1 MGIGVGTD
9 ALSYRAVGDV
19 ASRLSLKQRDL
30 EDMMAELHQR
40 LQGAKELVSIGP
52 EQKESGRGYTEET
65 MAFNLLIVDD
75 SNSMR
80 TVVRK
85 IVGLTGLEVNQILEA
100 DNGRKALDIL
110 GGNWVDAVILDI
122 NMPEMNGLELLK
134 QMSEDSVMKNIP
146 VVMMTTEAS
155 EAHMKTAFELGAK
168 GFIRK
173 PFVPEELRKMLL
185 GVLGFDEK
193 GSYGEHQGDS
203 EGVDF

>member
-1 MGIGVGTD
+1 
-9 ALSYRAVGDV
+9 
-19 ASRLSLKQRDL
+19 
-30 EDMMAELHQR
+30 
-40 LQGAKELVSIGP
+40 
-52 EQKESGRGYTEET
+52 

-80 TVVRK
+80 TVVKK
-85 IVGLTGLEVNQILEA
+85 IVGLTGLEVSQILEA
-100 DNGRKALDIL
+100 DNGRKALDVL
-110 GGNWVDAVILDI
+110 SGNWVDVVILDI

-134 QMSEDSVMKNIP
+134 RMNEDAVLKNIP

-155 EAHMKTAFELGAK
+155 EAHMKTAFEMGAK

-185 GVLGFDEK
+185 GVLGFNEK
-193 GSYGEHQGDS
+193 GTYGEHQGDS

>member
-1 MGIGVGTD
+1 
-9 ALSYRAVGDV
+9 
-19 ASRLSLKQRDL
+19 
-30 EDMMAELHQR
+30 
-40 LQGAKELVSIGP
+40 
-52 EQKESGRGYTEET
+52 

-80 TVVRK
+80 TVVKK
-85 IVGLTGLEVNQILEA
+85 IVGLTGLETNQILEA
-100 DNGRKALDIL
+100 DHGRKALDVL
-110 GGNWVDAVILDI
+110 GGNWVDVVILDI
-122 NMPEMNGLELLK
+122 NMPEMNGLELLTR
-134 QMSEDSVMKNIP
+134 MSEDAVLKNVP

-155 EAHMKTAFELGAK
+155 EMHMKTAFELGAK

-185 GVLGFDEK
+185 GVLGFNEK

>member
-1 MGIGVGTD
+1 
-9 ALSYRAVGDV
+9 
-19 ASRLSLKQRDL
+19 
-30 EDMMAELHQR
+30 
-40 LQGAKELVSIGP
+40 
-52 EQKESGRGYTEET
+52 

-80 TVVRK
+80 AVVKK
-85 IVGLTGLEVNQILEA
+85 IVGLTGLELGQVLEA

-110 GGNWVDAVILDI
+110 GGSWVDAVILDI

-134 QMSEDSVMKNIP
+134 RMSEDAVMKNIP

-155 EAHMKTAFELGAK
+155 EEHMKTAFELGAK

-193 GSYGEHQGDS
+193 GTYGERQGDS

>member
-1 MGIGVGTD
+1 
-9 ALSYRAVGDV
+9 
-19 ASRLSLKQRDL
+19 
-30 EDMMAELHQR
+30 
-40 LQGAKELVSIGP
+40 
-52 EQKESGRGYTEET
+52 

-80 TVVRK
+80 TVVKK

-100 DNGRKALDIL
+100 DNGRKALDVL
-110 GGNWVDAVILDI
+110 GGNWVDVVILDI
-122 NMPEMNGLELLK
+122 NMPEMNGLELL
-134 QMSEDSVMKNIP
+134 QRMNEEALTKNIP

-173 PFVPEELRKMLL
+173 PFVPEELRKTLL
-185 GVLGFDEK
+185 AVLGFDEK
-193 GSYGEHQGDS
+193 GTYGEHQRDS

>member
-1 MGIGVGTD
+1 
-9 ALSYRAVGDV
+9 
-19 ASRLSLKQRDL
+19 
-30 EDMMAELHQR
+30 
-40 LQGAKELVSIGP
+40 
-52 EQKESGRGYTEET
+52 

-80 TVVRK
+80 TVVKK
-85 IVGLTGLEVNQILEA
+85 IVGLTGLEVSQILEA
-100 DNGRKALDIL
+100 DNGRRALDVL
-110 GGNWVDAVILDI
+110 GGNWVDVVILDI

-134 QMSEDSVMKNIP
+134 RMNEDAVLKNIP

-155 EAHMKTAFELGAK
+155 EAHMKTAFEMGAK

-185 GVLGFDEK
+185 GVLGFNEK
-193 GSYGEHQGDS
+193 GTYGEHQGDS

>member
-1 MGIGVGTD
+1 
-9 ALSYRAVGDV
+9 
-19 ASRLSLKQRDL
+19 
-30 EDMMAELHQR
+30 
-40 LQGAKELVSIGP
+40 
-52 EQKESGRGYTEET
+52 

-80 TVVRK
+80 TVVKK
-85 IVGLTGLEVNQILEA
+85 IVGLTGLETNQILEA
-100 DNGRKALDIL
+100 DNGRKALDVL
-110 GGNWVDAVILDI
+110 SGNWVDVVILDI

-134 QMSEDSVMKNIP
+134 RMSEDAVLKNIP

-155 EAHMKTAFELGAK
+155 EMHMKTAFELGAK

-173 PFVPEELRKMLL
+173 PFVPEELKKMLL
-185 GVLGFDEK
+185 GVLGFNEK

>member
-1 MGIGVGTD
+1 V
-9 ALSYRAVGDV
+9 
-19 ASRLSLKQRDL
+19 K
-30 EDMMAELHQR
+30 
-40 LQGAKELVSIGP
+40 
-52 EQKESGRGYTEET
+52 
-65 MAFNLLIVDD
+65 
-75 SNSMR
+75 
-80 TVVRK
+80 K
-85 IVGLTGLEVNQILEA
+85 IVGLTGLETNQILEA
-100 DNGRKALDIL
+100 DNGRKALDVL
-110 GGNWVDAVILDI
+110 SGNWVDVVILDI

-134 QMSEDSVMKNIP
+134 RMSEDAVLKNVP

-185 GVLGFDEK
+185 EALGFNEK

>member
-1 MGIGVGTD
+1 
-9 ALSYRAVGDV
+9 
-19 ASRLSLKQRDL
+19 
-30 EDMMAELHQR
+30 
-40 LQGAKELVSIGP
+40 
-52 EQKESGRGYTEET
+52 

-80 TVVRK
+80 TVVKK

-100 DNGRKALDIL
+100 DNGRRALDVM
-110 GGNWVDAVILDI
+110 GGNWVDVVILDI
-122 NMPEMNGLELLK
+122 NMPEMNGLELL
-134 QMSEDSVMKNIP
+134 QRMSEEALMKNIP

-185 GVLGFDEK
+185 AVLGFDEK
-193 GSYGEHQGDS
+193 GTYGEHQRDS

>member
-1 MGIGVGTD
+1 
-9 ALSYRAVGDV
+9 
-19 ASRLSLKQRDL
+19 
-30 EDMMAELHQR
+30 
-40 LQGAKELVSIGP
+40 
-52 EQKESGRGYTEET
+52 

-80 TVVRK
+80 TVVKK
-85 IVGLTGLEVNQILEA
+85 IVGLTGLETNQILEA
-100 DNGRKALDIL
+100 DNGRKALDVL
-110 GGNWVDAVILDI
+110 SGNWVDVVILDI

-134 QMSEDSVMKNIP
+134 RMSEDAVLKNVP

-185 GVLGFDEK
+185 EALGFNEK

>member
-1 MGIGVGTD
+1 
-9 ALSYRAVGDV
+9 
-19 ASRLSLKQRDL
+19 
-30 EDMMAELHQR
+30 
-40 LQGAKELVSIGP
+40 
-52 EQKESGRGYTEET
+52 

-80 TVVRK
+80 SVVKK
-85 IVGLTGLEVNQILEA
+85 IVAMTGLETDQLLEA
-100 DNGRKALDIL
+100 DNGRKALEVL
-110 GGNWVDAVILDI
+110 NNNWVDAVILDI

-134 QMSEDSVMKNIP
+134 RMSGDPLMKNIP

-155 EAHMKTAFELGAK
+155 EAHMKTAFALGAK

-173 PFVPEELRKMLL
+173 PFIPEELRKMLL